1 MRRTPTPRVALA
13 SWLLTPEVI
22 STRALGGP
30 QRATH
35 RARAAPSVRRTTS
48 RNPRRFLHGDQLG
61 PYAIELSPCLE
72 LGRDYSAPD
81 EKIDGYGI
89 YKSRE
94 EASEQEGLSMMLSRD
109 VAPRHL
115 QTPGVA
121 IASGG

>member
-1 MRRTPTPRVALA
+1 VAFDAGSHLNA
-13 SWLLTPEVI
+13 STGRSAE
-22 STRALGGP
+22 SNA
-30 QRATH
+30 
-35 RARAAPSVRRTTS
+35 S
-48 RNPRRFLHGDQLG
+48 RSSCAERSANHLEEPRRFLHGDQLG

-94 EASEQEGLSMMLSRD
+94 EASEQEGFSMMLSRD
-109 VAPRHL
+109 VAPGHL